1 MNFWRENRD
10 EEGNRDGEERGMNNN
25 KEGGSVRSC
34 FRKRAVKGATLTIP
48 KGVGGGMGWEEGQ
61 GGQGGMQTRN
71 ASRMRSNGPGELL
84 ADRREGRV
92 HGT

>member
-1 MNFWRENRD
+1 
-10 EEGNRDGEERGMNNN
+10 MNNN

-61 GGQGGMQTRN
+61 GGRRN
-71 ASRMRSNGPGELL
+71 V
-84 ADRREGRV
+84 D
-92 HGT
+92 T